1 MSLYNCNSIKI
12 LNYEVQYRINN
23 EVHKLV
29 KQMPPKILI
38 LAFLSGAEHL
48 GDSDSENSTSS
59 FLAALR
65 GQKIFIFSQHFLY
78 SYLCPIGENNR
89 I

>member
-1 MSLYNCNSIKI
+1 MSLYNCYAIKL
-12 LNYEVQYRINN
+12 LNYEVRYRINN

-29 KQMPPKILI
+29 KGCPKKILI

-65 GQKIFIFSQHFLY
+65 GQIIIIFSQQIIF
-78 SYLCPIGENNR
+78 
-89 I
+89 